1 MDFDFNRLL
10 ADAARDLAEE
20 PSTLTSLERAVAL
33 CADVVE
39 HCDMAGVSVIEGG
52 AIRTM
57 AATDDVVRKVDQL
70 QLELREGP
78 CFSALQQEE
87 SIYSSDLAREER
99 WPTWGPRTALGLGL
113 HSALSLRLLAPDK
126 ATGAL
131 TPYAARTDAFGP
143 DDLVEAESHA
153 VQATVALAASFKESQ
168 FNQALETRTVIGQ
181 ATGMLIERFGVTPEQ
196 AFAMMRRVSQHHNVK
211 LRALA
216 EHLVET
222 GVLLDPN
229 HERPGRASAEE
240 RPG

>member
-33 CADVVE
+33 CADVVG
-39 HCDMAGVSVIEGG
+39 HCDMAGVSIIEGG
-52 AIRTM
+52 EIRTM

-78 CFSALQQEE
+78 CFSALDQEE
-87 SIYSSDLAREER
+87 SICSSDLASDGR
-99 WPTWGPRTALGLGL
+99 WPTWGPRTAQDLGL
-113 HSALSLRLLAPDK
+113 HSALSLRLLTTDK
-126 ATGAL
+126 VIGAL
-131 TPYAARTDAFGP
+131 TLYAAGTDAFGP
-143 DDLVEAESHA
+143 DDVVEAEAHA
-153 VQATVALAASFKESQ
+153 VQATVALAASIKEAQ
-168 FNQALETRTVIGQ
+168 FNHALETRTVIGQ
-181 ATGMLIERFGVTPEQ
+181 ATGMLIERFGLTPEQ
-196 AFAMMRRVSQHHNVK
+196 AFAVMRRVSQHHNVK

-222 GVLLDPN
+222 GVLLDLN
-229 HERPGRASAEE
+229 NERPGTTAED